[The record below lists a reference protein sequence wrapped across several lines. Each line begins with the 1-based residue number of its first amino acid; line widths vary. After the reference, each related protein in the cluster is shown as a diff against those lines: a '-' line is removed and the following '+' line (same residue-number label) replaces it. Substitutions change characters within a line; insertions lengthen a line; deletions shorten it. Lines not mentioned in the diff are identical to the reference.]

1 MIRACFYGAAA
12 LVMLT
17 STAASAGT
25 PKNGSDEPELVVDG
39 VEWECRRIQ
48 EVGSR
53 LGKKTCASP
62 EQWAA
67 HDKAEAERTA
77 ETNAL
82 RRERGTSTPPAPGM

>member
-1 MIRACFYGAAA
+1 MIRASLYGAAA

-17 STAASAGT
+17 STAACAGT
-25 PKNGSDEPELVVDG
+25 PKNESGDPELVVDG
-39 VEWECRRIQ
+39 VEWECRRVV
-48 EVGSR
+48 EVGTR

-77 ETNAL
+77 ETNTL
-82 RRERGTSTPPAPGM
+82 RRESGTSTRPEPGM